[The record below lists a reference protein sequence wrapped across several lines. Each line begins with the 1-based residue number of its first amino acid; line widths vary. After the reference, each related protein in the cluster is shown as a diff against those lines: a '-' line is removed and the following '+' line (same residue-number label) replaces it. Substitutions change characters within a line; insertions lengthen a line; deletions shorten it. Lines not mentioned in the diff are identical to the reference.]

1 MKNPK
6 KPLPNYHHRAWT
18 PEDDITLRSLL
29 ERGND
34 GETISKILG
43 RTRASIITRRSLLGN
58 LPRMKRSPNGTAA
71 PFSLHTRNHQR
82 PAPVAREVQP
92 KTPAPR
98 VSGVKMAKV
107 AVASPA
113 PADKSYYQQAQE
125 SYTFKL
131 VFGVKRLKRGDITK
145 ISLQLKMTKSKVS
158 QILAGMGKSEA
169 VVDLLYQMAQ
179 GRTTLYQQL
188 SDLIGSNR
196 G

>member
-6 KPLPNYHHRAWT
+6 KPLPNFHHRAWT
-18 PEDDITLRSLL
+18 PDDDITLRSLL

-34 GETISKILG
+34 GETIAKILG
-43 RTRASIITRRSLLGN
+43 RTRASIITRRSFLGN

-82 PAPVAREVQP
+82 PAPVAPEVQP
-92 KTPAPR
+92 SAPQ
-98 VSGVKMAKV
+98 VSGKKMPKV

-113 PADKSYYQQAQE
+113 PVAKSYYQQAQE
-125 SYTFKL
+125 SYTSKL

-145 ISLQLKMTKSKVS
+145 ISHQLKMTKPKVS
-158 QILAGMGKSEA
+158 QILAGMGESEA

-188 SDLIGSNR
+188 SELIGTNR

>member
-1 MKNPK
+1 
-6 KPLPNYHHRAWT
+6 
-18 PEDDITLRSLL
+18 
-29 ERGND
+29 
-34 GETISKILG
+34 
-43 RTRASIITRRSLLGN
+43 
-58 LPRMKRSPNGTAA
+58 
-71 PFSLHTRNHQR
+71 
-82 PAPVAREVQP
+82 
-92 KTPAPR
+92 
-98 VSGVKMAKV
+98 MAKV